1 MMRHN
6 RFLKRKNIK
15 DQPLTPWE
23 EMQRKRRQK
32 KSKKRY
38 FFKRKKRI
46 GDKLPLLTRQRN
58 QVLRRRLSINLVFFS
73 LMGILSLYFILPIS
87 RISQVTVTGADAQ
100 TRSAILAASGLKKGG
115 LLLKTVLMQ
124 KKIKQEILT
133 AVAEVKQVRFN
144 YDWTT
149 VKLQTTASPV
159 SGYVLDGKQYY
170 ALTKKGVQ
178 SQIARNQP
186 ADNYPVYSGFG
197 KKPQLKLLAI
207 QMNKMPAKLTS
218 AISEVHYD
226 PSQVN
231 SGRIRVYLNDG
242 NEVIATIS
250 TFATKMAYYPA
261 IKAKATQ
268 KILVDFEVG
277 AFSYPLKSNN

>member
-1 MMRHN
+1 
-6 RFLKRKNIK
+6 
-15 DQPLTPWE
+15 
-23 EMQRKRRQK
+23 MQRKRRQK
-32 KSKKRY
+32 KSKKRH

-100 TRSAILAASGLKKGG
+100 TRSAVLAASGLKKGG